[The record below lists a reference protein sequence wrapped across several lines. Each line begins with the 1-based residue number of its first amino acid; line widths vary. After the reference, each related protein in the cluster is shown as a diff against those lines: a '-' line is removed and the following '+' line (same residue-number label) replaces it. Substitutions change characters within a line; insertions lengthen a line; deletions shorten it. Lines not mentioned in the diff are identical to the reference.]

1 MATATLRAVGGSV
14 MVAVPK
20 RILDLVQLQAGSQ
33 VNIDLQHGQ
42 LIISPI
48 RKKRYTLAELVAQCD
63 PSLPLLKQEQ
73 EWLDAPAVGLEA
85 DAEAPADNGSKGQ

>member
-14 MVAVPK
+14 IMAVPK
-20 RILDLVQLQAGSQ
+20 RILDLVQLRAGSQ
-33 VNIDLQHGQ
+33 VNIDVQQGR
-42 LIISPI
+42 LIVSPI

-63 PSLPLLKQEQ
+63 LSLPISAEEQ

-85 DAEAPADNGSKGQ
+85 GAEAE

>member
-1 MATATLRAVGGSV
+1 M
-14 MVAVPK
+14 MAVPK

-33 VNIDLQHGQ
+33 VNIDVQHGQ

-63 PSLPLLKQEQ
+63 PGLPLLKEEQ
-73 EWLDAPAVGLEA
+73 EWLDAPAVGLETLA
-85 DAEAPADNGSKGQ
+85 DRLADNDVKGQ

>member
-1 MATATLRAVGGSV
+1 MSTATLRAVGGSV
-14 MVAVPK
+14 MMAVPK

-33 VNIDLQHGQ
+33 VNIDVQHGQ

-63 PSLPLLKQEQ
+63 PSLPLSKEEQ

-85 DAEAPADNGSKGQ
+85 GAAMSGDDDLKGA